1 MTRDTLIEQN
11 IDLVHSV
18 VRGYLRQHPHLGYLK
33 DDLLSAGQIGLC
45 EAVDLIETSKPEN
58 AKGFL
63 TIAIRRAIKEAVVN
77 EDSIKVPTRTRS
89 RLREQGREV
98 EVVNRVHQ
106 LDMIAR
112 TDPGL
117 ELVDVMDAID
127 AACDS
132 SSSASRVT
140 RTERLARSSN
150 VMARLCAARSRLSTS
165 VIRRSLRD
173 SESISGH

>member
-45 EAVDLIETSKPEN
+45 EAIDRIGTSKPEN
-58 AKGFL
+58 IKGFL
-63 TIAIRRAIKEAVVN
+63 AIAIRRSVKEAVVN

-89 RLREQGREV
+89 RLRKQGKEV
-98 EVVNRVHQ
+98 EVVSRVHQ
-106 LDMIAR
+106 LDTIAR
-112 TDPGL
+112 TDPGM

-127 AACDS
+127 AACESDFE
-132 SSSASRVT
+132 RQIVKLRIEGYTT
-140 RTERLARSSN
+140 REIG
-150 VMARLCAARSRLSTS
+150 ARLECDCATVCRALKAIYKRYKEVTS
-165 VIRRSLRD
+165 
-173 SESISGH
+173 

>member
-132 SSSASRVT
+132 DFERQIVKLRIEGYTDRDIGVKLDCDGATVCRALKAIYKRYKEVT
-140 RTERLARSSN
+140 S
-150 VMARLCAARSRLSTS
+150 
-165 VIRRSLRD
+165 
-173 SESISGH
+173 